1 MKRLLTTLVLA
12 TTILLAYAQDAPHD
26 HLRFEFRETSG
37 RGSII
42 STNADPEQFDFK
54 SLDKEGSDMWMKR
67 ALLKVQ
73 ELEAL
78 GWEMQDFELGGPS
91 GQTYIWMMRRPKR

>member
-26 HLRFEFRETSG
+26 HLSFAYQAGFGKGT
-37 RGSII
+37 IV
-42 STNADPEQFDFK
+42 STNADPEQVDLT
-54 SLDKEGSDMWMKR
+54 SLDKKDPDMWMKR